1 MLSRIVKAMFWGLD
15 YGKRGARYARGR
27 GLWRAARYSSG
38 KSTKNRRASMDQASG
53 PGFSKE
59 NSHLASRGPDF
70 DKKLLTYFVFTQCYD
85 C

>member
-1 MLSRIVKAMFWGLD
+1 MLSRIVKAMFWGVD
-15 YGKRGARYARGR
+15 YGKRGATPVERE
-27 GLWRAARYSSG
+27 
-38 KSTKNRRASMDQASG
+38 KSTKNRCASMDQASG
-53 PGFSKE
+53 PGFSNE